1 MTTITTPRLVLRR
14 YTHTDIPDILAFIAH
29 PSVSRAT
36 PEIKAT
42 EADVKHY
49 IDQQNACQ
57 PFEIDRCLDLAIE
70 LKEEKRVIGLVS
82 AVRREHE
89 QAEIGWALGVQYRGR
104 GLATEA
110 AEALVAY
117 GFDVLRLHRISACT
131 GKHNTRSWRLM
142 ERIGMRRE
150 AHLRESH
157 QVDGEWDDEF
167 IYAILADEWKQSKV
181 ESDDPARPS
190 NRLWSGRPP
199 GHGNQIA
206 TLGRFKGGAVVTA
219 IKRDLVKA
227 RRRKSSRQ
235 VVAKDRT

>member
-1 MTTITTPRLVLRR
+1 VTTIATPRLILRR
-14 YTHTDIPDILAFIAH
+14 YTHADIPDILAFAAH

-42 EADVKHY
+42 EAGVKHY

-57 PFEIDRCLDLAIE
+57 PFEMGKCFDLAIE

-89 QAEIGWALGVQYRGR
+89 QMEIGYALAVEYRGQ

-117 GFDVLRLHRISACT
+117 GFDILKLHRISART

-142 ERIGMRRE
+142 ERIGMHRE

-157 QVDGEWDDEF
+157 QVNGEWDDEF
-167 IYAILADEWKQSKV
+167 IYAILAGEWKETRG
-181 ESDDPARPS
+181 ESEGLAHPPNRP
-190 NRLWSGRPP
+190 
-199 GHGNQIA
+199 
-206 TLGRFKGGAVVTA
+206 
-219 IKRDLVKA
+219 
-227 RRRKSSRQ
+227 
-235 VVAKDRT
+235 